1 MVNCYLFTRNYSKYL
16 LSYDNLFKD
25 IYTKTKPIK
34 IIKYNDTKVI
44 KDKTNIFCE
53 HVSDTLDDTIK
64 HFYKHIYP
72 KR

>member
-1 MVNCYLFTRNYSKYL
+1 MVICYLFTRNYSKYL

-25 IYTKTKPIK
+25 VYTKTKPKK
-34 IIKYNDTKVI
+34 ITNNDTKII

-64 HFYKHIYP
+64 YFYKHIYP

>member
-1 MVNCYLFTRNYSKYL
+1 MESNNNLSLKY
-16 LSYDNLFKD
+16 KKQ
-25 IYTKTKPIK
+25 IQE
-34 IIKYNDTKVI
+34 IITYNDTKII

-64 HFYKHIYP
+64 YFYKHIYP

>member
-1 MVNCYLFTRNYSKYL
+1 MVICYLLRRRYSKYL

-25 IYTKTKPIK
+25 IYTKTKPKK
-34 IIKYNDTKVI
+34 IIYNNKQII
-44 KDKTNIFCE
+44 KEIFCE
-53 HVSDTLDDTIK
+53 HVSERLDDTIK